1 MEARDL
7 LNSVNIH
14 DRLHGTKLGALP
26 DDEDTEDL
34 ISSQYINLN
43 RLPENLHKV
52 HLVNEQLT
60 QEILSNHHVVELA
73 TSNDFN
79 HANPTHHQHHQ
90 SHDSTTNPNVQAA
103 AGSVQTANTTDNF
116 YDDEEELLG
125 NDLTEEDKRLAAAL
139 VAVQLVHQQKQ
150 QFPTDLLNTK
160 TISTL
165 SPLPSVNIEKPSV
178 AAMVSSYFQAFED
191 ENAQLYQTTPPA
203 AAPIQEMRLPPLKK
217 VLSTQLIR
225 NRYDK
230 PLLVSV
236 DNPEDQKD
244 LITKNN
250 SCKIRKNDII
260 CDTSIRDCSDQ
271 EFLNDIE
278 PDIECESDLKSSRR
292 SLPHKKR
299 IPRKL
304 KTQPLVN
311 CGSISRMPIHQHTL
325 SKGYKCLKCG
335 DTFISQS
342 ALLSHRASHIGG
354 NVVAPVSGSVADSAV
369 APGSGG
375 LDANLVASIQDDPNA
390 GNVTGQNI
398 NCGLKKCGNSLS
410 AGFSCEL
417 CGVTSIDQ
425 IKFFEHLKA
434 HYEPNIIQVN
444 INEQHILEYST
455 GAVGQSIV
463 QETFSVKPDSMQVLK
478 LEAEPTLNCN
488 QCGRIFR
495 RKKALESHLA
505 TAHPTIEEF
514 SEPEDMMEGIR
525 HVVNIQTASPDEE
538 PDTKLRSWRLSD
550 DLNLDDDDI
559 LDDVKEESSGNFNKD
574 LDEKGKKRKKT
585 VQCPHCTRTFTH
597 RNSLLY
603 HIRSHS
609 GRRPHQCDVCG
620 KGFFAA
626 NALRVHMRMHSG
638 DKPYKCDV
646 CLRNFRQWG
655 DLKYHIT
662 SLHSTTRQFQC
673 EFCGKD
679 FARKY
684 SLIVHRRI
692 HTGEKNYVCEYCR
705 KTFRASSYLVNHRRI
720 HTGEKPHN
728 CDICH
733 KPFRV
738 KSDMKRHRNTHN
750 KDRTMTHNNPSATN
764 ATNIANSIV
773 ENVDSSN
780 SNNHSSS
787 NSSNNSNSSNSV
799 ADQIQ
804 EQVDSSLL
812 ATAQIPLNLNMR
824 QDVDPLNTELDRDP
838 NTLYVWLPS
847 ATDSI
852 LPD

>member
-236 DNPEDQKD
+236 DNPEDQKQD

-434 HYEPNIIQVN
+434 HYEPNIIQV
-444 INEQHILEYST
+444 
-455 GAVGQSIV
+455 
-463 QETFSVKPDSMQVLK
+463 LK

-514 SEPEDMMEGIR
+514 SEPEDMMEGI
-525 HVVNIQTASPDEE
+525 
-538 PDTKLRSWRLSD
+538 RSWRLSD

-673 EFCGKD
+673 EFCG
-679 FARKY
+679 
-684 SLIVHRRI
+684 
-692 HTGEKNYVCEYCR
+692 
-705 KTFRASSYLVNHRRI
+705 
-720 HTGEKPHN
+720 EKPHN